1 MNAKKSKK
9 ILLLGSTSLLAAVL
23 GVSVF
28 SFSSS
33 NNNLFAYR
41 SKADNYENLSVT
53 FDCNSNVL
61 EGSIKSTFCV
71 LASSLQVSGTIVK
84 ATITNSTAP
93 GIDGVISRFAADTAS
108 VYFYVSDPAVPSVTN
123 FQSISSISF
132 GYKEGTQS
140 GNFKVMWSNDNSY
153 WNAISVASGAA
164 SQSLPIGAH
173 YIGIANDGGYAQFTS
188 FTINY
193 SCSNT
198 PASIEHNISY
208 VGLEGQDL
216 DGIVPESLEY
226 SAEAGKHV
234 VIEPYYYP
242 LYEFYYANEYNG
254 SYITDFVVKN
264 GVIEF
269 TMPDH
274 DISIEIAVVQADV
287 ELDYIVLSGQ
297 TTSYSVGD
305 AFEFD
310 GTVTAYYNDGSEQEV
325 EPTDVSE
332 PDMSKAG
339 TPTVTVSYTESGITK
354 TAEYVITVGEA
365 IVTLSGR
372 YNYTSKQQSGVD
384 YDEQYMTFN
393 QNGTGEWHLIRL
405 NARDLGDTT
414 YPYDTIDYHSICYF
428 SYQIEKSENSYLVT
442 FTLTSYDLYLN
453 KANSWSGGIYDRPF
467 PTFALEPAAVNNSCV
482 FDLSLL
488 SFQIDV
494 FQSQKVYNTF
504 TFTKVN

>member
-1 MNAKKSKK
+1 MKRNTKKTL
-9 ILLLGSTSLLAAVL
+9 IIGSASLLAVVL
-23 GVSVF
+23 GVTVI
-28 SFSSS
+28 
-33 NNNLFAYR
+33 NHTAANGGLFAYR
-41 SKADNYENLSVT
+41 AKAANYDNLSVT
-53 FDCNSNVL
+53 FNSSSTVL
-61 EGSIKSTFCV
+61 EGSLKSTFCV
-71 LASSLQVSGTIVK
+71 LGSSLQVSGFRVK

-93 GIDGVISRFAADTAS
+93 GTDGVISRFAADTAS
-108 VYFYVSDPAVPSVTN
+108 VYFYVSDSAAPSVTN

-153 WNAISVASGAA
+153 WNAISVASGT
-164 SQSLPIGAH
+164 SLQSLPLGAH
-173 YIGIANDGGYAQFTS
+173 YVGVVNDGGYAQFTS

-198 PASIEHNISY
+198 PASIEHSISY
-208 VGLEGQDL
+208 YGLDGQDL

-242 LYEFYYANEYNG
+242 LYEFYYAKEYDG
-254 SYITDFVVKN
+254 SYITDFVVEN

-305 AFEFD
+305 SFEFD

-332 PDMSKAG
+332 PDMSQAG

-354 TAEYVITVGEA
+354 NAEYVITVGEA
-365 IVTLSGR
+365 TVTLSGR

-384 YDEQYMTFN
+384 YDEQYMIFN

-405 NARDLGDTT
+405 NARDLADTT
-414 YPYDTIDYHSICYF
+414 IPYDKIDYHSICYF
-428 SYQIEKSENSYLVT
+428 SYEIEESENSYLVT
-442 FTLTSYDLYLN
+442 FTLTGYDLYLN

-467 PTFALEPAAVNNSCV
+467 PTFTLDPAEVNNSCV

-494 FQSQKVYNTF
+494 FQSKKVYNTF
-504 TFTKVN
+504 TFTKVD